1 MAIQQEEK
9 TMRHRRH
16 AVHAAQDTPQPV
28 APVTLL
34 WMLRMLVPLAGH
46 RELVG
51 SRGFSDDR
59 LARALGLG
67 EWIDPEEHG
76 FDASAV
82 RARLRELHR
91 EAERRQDSVLPP
103 VLRANIDRL
112 AELVGM
118 SEAECR
124 VLGFATMLHH
134 ERDLDSAADTLGNL
148 SSSAIVDVLGA
159 LLDLPEQDVRGAL
172 SVQGVLARSG
182 LLSVDRSGTKMLRSK
197 LDLLS
202 DQFAD
207 SILASESDPVAL
219 LRDMVAPSAPP
230 RLSLDD
236 FAQLDE
242 ALAILQPYLE
252 QAVAGSRQGVNIF
265 IYGAP
270 GTGKSEL
277 ARSLAAALGCELFE
291 VASEDED
298 GDPVTGERRLRA
310 YRAAQSFFD
319 RRRAMLLFDE
329 VEDVFGDSGSAF
341 GLRST
346 AQRRKAWLNRTLE
359 QNRVPTLWLSN
370 SIDGIDPAFMRRFDM
385 LVEVPVPPRAQ
396 RERILHA
403 TCGDLADAAT
413 LGRMA
418 QAGALAPAVVERAAS
433 VVRAIRDRLDAAGS
447 ARALEWLASRTLEA
461 QGHPGL
467 DVGAAVQLPGHYDPS
482 ILNADADL
490 ASLADGLAQT
500 RSARLCLYGPPGTG
514 KSAFGRWLAD
524 RLGMPLLLKSAS
536 DLMSKWV
543 GDSEKAIAAAFRQAE
558 REGALLM
565 LDEVDSFLRERGGAQ
580 HSWEVTRVNEM
591 LTRMESFFGVF
602 IASTNLMEGIDA
614 AALRRFDL
622 KIRFGYL
629 GPGQAALLLERQCAA
644 LGLEAPAPDVVDRV
658 RRLALLTPGD
668 FAALARRHRFTPFAG
683 GAQVVEALGQECA
696 LKRGRSAPIGFLA

>member
-1 MAIQQEEK
+1 MK
-9 TMRHRRH
+9 HRRRT
-16 AVHAAQDTPQPV
+16 ARSVQNTSQQI
-28 APVTLL
+28 APSVLL

-67 EWIDPEEHG
+67 EWIDPEDRD
-76 FDASAV
+76 FDADIV

-91 EAERRQDSVLPP
+91 EAEHKPDKALPP
-103 VLRANIDRL
+103 ILRANIDRL
-112 AELVGM
+112 ADLVGM

-124 VLGFATMLHH
+124 VLGFTTLLHH
-134 ERDLDSAADTLGNL
+134 EQELDKAADTLGAL
-148 SSSAIVDVLGA
+148 SSSAIVDVLAA
-159 LLDLPEQDVRGAL
+159 LLDLPEYEVRNAL
-172 SVQGVLARSG
+172 SSQGVLARSG
-182 LLSVDRSGTKMLRSK
+182 LLSVDRSGTKQLRAK

-202 DQFAD
+202 NQFAD
-207 SILASESDPVAL
+207 SILESESDPVAL
-219 LRDMVAPSAPP
+219 LRDMVAPSAAA
-230 RLSLDD
+230 RLSLAD
-236 FAQLDE
+236 FGHLDE
-242 ALAILQPYLE
+242 ALAILKPYLA
-252 QAVAGSRQGVNIF
+252 QAVAGNQQGVNIF
-265 IYGAP
+265 VYGAP

-277 ARSLAAALGCELFE
+277 ARALAAALGCELFE

-319 RRRAMLLFDE
+319 RRRAILLFDE
-329 VEDVFGDSGSAF
+329 VEDVFGDSGNALGF
-341 GLRST
+341 RST
-346 AQRRKAWLNRTLE
+346 AHRRKAWLNRTLE

-370 SIDGIDPAFMRRFDM
+370 SIDGIDPAFMRRFDV

-396 RERILHA
+396 RERILQA
-403 TCGDLADAAT
+403 TCGDLADAPT
-413 LGRMA
+413 LARMA
-418 QAGALAPAVVERAAS
+418 QAESLAPAVVDRAAS
-433 VVRAIRDRLDAAGS
+433 VVRAIRDQFDAGAS

-461 QGHPGL
+461 QGHRGL
-467 DVGAAVQLPGHYDPS
+467 DAGSAAQLPSHYDPA
-482 ILNADADL
+482 ILNADTDL
-490 ASLADGLAQT
+490 PALAAGLAHT
-500 RSARLCLYGPPGTG
+500 RNARLCLYGPPGTG
-514 KSAFGRWLAD
+514 KSAFGRWLSD
-524 RLGMPLLLKSAS
+524 QLGMPLLLKSAS

-565 LDEVDSFLRERGGAQ
+565 LDEVDSFLRERAGAQ

-591 LTRMESFFGVF
+591 LTRMESFSGIF

-629 GPGQAALLLERQCAA
+629 EPDQDALMLERLCAA
-644 LGLEAPAPDVVDRV
+644 LGLEAPAPPLLGRA
-658 RRLALLTPGD
+658 RHLALLTPGD

-683 GAQVVEALGQECA
+683 SAQMVEALEQECM

>member
-1 MAIQQEEK
+1 MK
-9 TMRHRRH
+9 HRRRTTYS
-16 AVHAAQDTPQPV
+16 AQSAPQQSPPSV
-28 APVTLL
+28 LL
-34 WMLRMLVPLAGH
+34 WMLRILVPLAGH

-67 EWIDPEEHG
+67 EWIDPEDRD
-76 FDASAV
+76 FDTAIV

-91 EAERRQDSVLPP
+91 EAEHKPNNALPP
-103 VLRANIDRL
+103 ILRANIDRL
-112 AELVGM
+112 ADLVGM

-124 VLGFATMLHH
+124 VLGFATLLHH
-134 ERDLDSAADTLGNL
+134 EQELDKAADTLGAL
-148 SSSAIVDVLGA
+148 SSSAIVDVLTA
-159 LLDLPEQDVRGAL
+159 LLDLPEQQVRSAL
-172 SVQGVLARSG
+172 SSQGVLARSG
-182 LLSVDRSGTKMLRSK
+182 LLNVDRTGTAPLRNK

-202 DQFAD
+202 NQFAD
-207 SILASESDPVAL
+207 SILESETDPVAL
-219 LRDMVAPSAPP
+219 LRDMVAPSTPA

-236 FAQLDE
+236 FGHLDE
-242 ALAILQPYLE
+242 ALGILKPYLA

-265 IYGAP
+265 VYGAP

-277 ARSLAAALGCELFE
+277 ARTLAVALGCELFE

-329 VEDVFGDSGSAF
+329 VEDVFGDSGIAF
-341 GLRST
+341 GSRST

-370 SIDGIDPAFMRRFDM
+370 SIDGIDPAFMRRFDV

-403 TCGDLADAAT
+403 TCGDLADAPT
-413 LGRMA
+413 LARMA
-418 QAGALAPAVVERAAS
+418 QAEALAPAVVDRAAS
-433 VVRAIRDRLDAAGS
+433 VVRVIRDQFDTPGS
-447 ARALEWLASRTLEA
+447 ARALEWLISRTLEA

-467 DVGAAVQLPGHYDPS
+467 DAGAASQLPGHYDPA

-490 ASLADGLAQT
+490 AQLAAGLAQS

-524 RLGMPLLLKSAS
+524 QLGMPLLLKSAS
-536 DLMSKWV
+536 ELMSKWV

-565 LDEVDSFLRERGGAQ
+565 LDEVDSFLCERQGAQ

-591 LTRMESFFGVF
+591 LTRMESFPGVF
-602 IASTNLMEGIDA
+602 IASTNLLDGIDA

-622 KIRFGYL
+622 KIRFDYL
-629 GPGQAALLLERQCAA
+629 EPGQAGLMLERQCAA
-644 LGLEAPAPDVVDRV
+644 LGLGAPPLEVSARA

-668 FAALARRHRFTPFAG
+668 FAALTRRHRFTPFVG
-683 GAQVVEALGQECA
+683 CEQVVEALERECA
-696 LKRGRSAPIGFLA
+696 LKRGKSPAIGFLA